1 MKSLHTRSCKTSDS
15 TIKLAARVVQMRIFT
30 RKIFLLIPDITLNV
44 LIRHLILNAE
54 FVQRFY
60 VSSSLDPCL
69 WTTLFAAYL
78 LK

>member
-1 MKSLHTRSCKTSDS
+1 
-15 TIKLAARVVQMRIFT
+15 MRIFA

-78 LK
+78 LNKKQILLLLGHHLTTYDKG